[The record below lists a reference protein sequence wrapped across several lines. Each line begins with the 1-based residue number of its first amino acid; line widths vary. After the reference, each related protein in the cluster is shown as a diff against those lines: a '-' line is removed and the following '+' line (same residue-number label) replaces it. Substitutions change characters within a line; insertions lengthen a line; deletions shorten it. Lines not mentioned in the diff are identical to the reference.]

1 MVESTSE
8 QGILDTKLQTEWSKL
23 AKAQDQ
29 TKTFIEQSLHK
40 PVPSDSTTP
49 SLGMVAFFN

>member
-8 QGILDTKLQTEWSKL
+8 QGILDTKLQSEWSKL

-40 PVPSDSTTP
+40 PVPSDSTSP